1 MDYLKKIGSTIEKA
15 TKNIDNEIKARQE
28 RERVKKQI
36 LDRFEMWA
44 LKKICRDY
52 GIGEPS
58 EYEEDPE
65 TGRKR
70 KRVVTRKEYVS
81 YVQKNLNLDQIKKFA
96 YKNRIDISDIVEEEK
111 EIKKSEEPRVRK
123 KDTEQKETE
132 QKKPE
137 PVKEE
142 KVIVA
147 ETETGDELGRILND
161 IEANFPSI
169 SGRDER
175 EFEKQLLVYLR
186 NRYPNKKIIEQMRTS
201 AGTVDIGIDE
211 GINGKYAIE
220 LKVAYNK
227 STLQNLVG
235 QIHGYLK
242 DISIKKEN
250 LGIVLIDGK
259 FMEYDRIKE
268 YVKDY
273 RDFGV
278 RTIVLSR
285 VIDKGNKHHHHH

>member
-1 MDYLKKIGSTIEKA
+1 VDYLKKIGSTIEKA

>member
-1 MDYLKKIGSTIEKA
+1 VDYLKKIGSTIGNA
-15 TKNIDNEIKARQE
+15 AKNIDGEIKARQE
-28 RERVKKQI
+28 RDRIKKQI
-36 LDRFEMWA
+36 LDQFEMWA

-81 YVQKNLNLDQIKKFA
+81 YVQKDLNLDQIKKFA
-96 YKNRIDISDIVEEEK
+96 YKNRIDIGDIVEEEK
-111 EIKKSEEPRVRK
+111 QIKKSEEPRVRQK
-123 KDTEQKETE
+123 ETERKETE
-132 QKKPE
+132 QKKAE

-147 ETETGDELGRILND
+147 ETETRDELGRILNG
-161 IEANFPSI
+161 IKANFPSI

-186 NRYPNKKIIEQMRTS
+186 NKYPNKKIIEQMRTS
-201 AGTVDIGIDE
+201 AGTIDIGIDE

-259 FMEYDRIKE
+259 SMDYDAIMK
-268 YVKDY
+268 YVDY
-273 RDFGV
+273 YQEFGV
-278 RTIVLSR
+278 KTIVLSGD
-285 VIDKGNKHHHHH
+285 IEKGNKHHHH